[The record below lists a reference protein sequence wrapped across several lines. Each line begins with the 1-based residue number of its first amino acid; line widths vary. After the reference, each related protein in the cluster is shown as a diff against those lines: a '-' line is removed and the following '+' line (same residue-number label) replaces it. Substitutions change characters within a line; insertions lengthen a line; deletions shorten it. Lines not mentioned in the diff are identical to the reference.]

1 MKNKIVVIGGGE
13 FAHLIIDVIKRI
25 DQYEILGYTDLINK
39 GSILGTKYLGTD
51 EVLKD
56 LLTKHKNCSAVIGV
70 GLIKVSNVRNGIYE
84 MLKELGF
91 ELPTVISNKAI
102 IQEDVTIG
110 EGTFVL
116 DNALINAGTTIG
128 KGCIIGPGSIVEH
141 HCTVG
146 DFVTFATG
154 SIFAAGST
162 IGNNSILS
170 IGAIVVSHKTIC
182 SNCFIGAG
190 SVAINNISN
199 EGTYYGVPARK
210 IIP

>member
-1 MKNKIVVIGGGE
+1 MKNEIVVIGGGE

-51 EVLKD
+51 E
-56 LLTKHKNCSAVIGV
+56 
-70 GLIKVSNVRNGIYE
+70 

-91 ELPTVISNKAI
+91 ELLTVISNKAI

-128 KGCIIGPGSIVEH
+128 KGCII
-141 HCTVG
+141 
-146 DFVTFATG
+146 
-154 SIFAAGST
+154 
-162 IGNNSILS
+162 
-170 IGAIVVSHKTIC
+170 
-182 SNCFIGAG
+182 
-190 SVAINNISN
+190 
-199 EGTYYGVPARK
+199 
-210 IIP
+210 